1 VGERKTD
8 EGSDEK
14 YSVYFVKFDDSLR
27 EAGDIA
33 GSDLK
38 IMLGQTRATQIRKVR
53 RFDHVAREQT
63 R

>member
-1 VGERKTD
+1 MGERKTD
-8 EGSDEK
+8 EGSDQK
-14 YSVYFVKFDDSLR
+14 YLVYFVKFQDSLR

-38 IMLGQTRATQIRKVR
+38 IMLGQARATQIRTVR
-53 RFDHVAREQT
+53 RFDDVAREET